1 MSLTLDATLAIA
13 QDSQSRH
20 PLVEIISKEWAASIP
35 MDGQY
40 LDTTTNPE
48 KYPNAITLS
57 DGSLVTVC
65 SYVASGAGYIRYRYS
80 DAERMYFTTVDIAL
94 GSGETINDLS
104 LCELADG
111 NVGIMY
117 ISTDGSY
124 RRLKSRIV
132 TPPGVAVGS
141 VTTIR
146 TFAAKTTWVSGPF
159 VTKLADDSYLAVF
172 SEVVT
177 GDDPDHYHLY
187 KYTSSNFTSWTGPT
201 EIAPSGL
208 DDTLYKRN
216 PSLIQITTGQIW
228 LWFDYTETIGPNLE
242 ELTNVY
248 YSTSD
253 DNGGTWSAA
262 VKVTT
267 YTQYSA
273 IGKHP
278 IAVQKVANALYM
290 FFTEQRGSL
299 NMDTGTTGWPADLT
313 SCSVFNMH
321 FDDVNRKL
329 YCVLGRRGYGNRYL
343 SGVVKIDVDTWT
355 VDKHWGN
362 NSVPAIDPEYCDHG
376 IGSWFD
382 NAIGS
387 GQYVVIT
394 CSPASAQ
401 HKMACLID
409 GEADTIVNYYFND
422 MPDWGYAKNVTW
434 SSTHSNFETISYLKN
449 IFVDETRGRVWFH
462 ISREG
467 TLSTKTWIGWI
478 PLTSTSNHTATTFIS
493 STSVMT
499 GYQGFL
505 NFTLKIIDEENWLML
520 SMFSSSD
527 NDVWK
532 GKLCIYDI
540 DSAALYKSFEYD
552 THGDFPYYGLRSP
565 TYYDGKIYGGFLYQ
579 SQYAQS
585 DFRGLCILDPFSEHI
600 AYRRP
605 SWGSYDNYKFMWY
618 VPMGSDNKLIISSY
632 GYGVTI
638 YNIASETWELFNN
651 STIIGLTPQECDDF
665 VMAVYDEAAGMI
677 YGGVGDDYTTVWT
690 GIVAFSIYG
699 YIRQTHY
706 YTGVFTDDWTWTN
719 QDNLTFGYVDYDAG
733 IALDPDDATI
743 YAFWER
749 MDATEFSIK
758 WDKEGV
764 ELSLSDFL
772 LRGEPITCRRTI
784 NGDPARLEFAV
795 SHGHLFDPYNNA
807 SLLSTYLMKGRKV
820 TLRFG
825 ENVDGTEYW
834 QAMGTFIVTEQ
845 STSYQRGQYPTMKI
859 VAEDRSYLWGEL
871 DIIATSEYADTDP
884 EEIIADVLVDNTD
897 LEETDIVLS
906 FSTAE
911 PLTHQWVEVD
921 LKSIVEEIADRFG
934 YYIRVD
940 VDDNVAAKR
949 VLNTNA
955 VDHAYTDL
963 TKLLN
968 WTPNDSYSDFTNR
981 VVVTG
986 EEDTE
991 IDVTYPEE
999 RVGGVNGFYGW
1010 QGGTKRHIVWFSHDK
1025 SRRCRDA
1032 RLVVLEST
1040 SSIMFALAGEVSE
1053 TLLDNSYLNAD
1064 ENLRYKYCVIVIDAP
1079 DLIPHLVAAMAGLV
1093 ASYFIGDLVVSF
1105 FGGYTVRV
1113 GSYITAFFTWACL
1126 NILGAQGSYQYEI
1139 WAVPMGKIRRTVQGQ
1154 WDDTEHQTQ
1163 IAHVITKK
1171 FDDPL
1176 CHSVAAC
1183 MFVAGQIGLI
1193 TQLQRKR
1200 VTFEKI
1206 AHLQDE
1212 DGDTISMPH
1221 PITGQT
1227 IKIFVTDIER
1237 TMVIPEGSTN
1247 NGSFTDKI
1255 EGWVL

>member
-57 DGSLVTVC
+57 GGRLVTVC

-80 DAERMYFTTVDIAL
+80 DADRTYFTTVDIAL

-117 ISTDGSY
+117 ISTDASY
-124 RRLKSRIV
+124 RRLKARVI
-132 TPPGVAVGS
+132 TPAGVNVGS
-141 VTTIR
+141 VATIR
-146 TFAAKTTWVSGPF
+146 TFAARTTWVSGPF
-159 VTKLADDSYLAVF
+159 VVKLADDSYLAVF

-228 LWFDYTETIGPNLE
+228 LWFDYTENIGPNLE

-262 VKVTT
+262 VKVTA

-278 IAVQKVANALYM
+278 IAAQKVANALYM

-299 NMDTGTTGWPADLT
+299 NMDENTTGWTEISQAYA
-313 SCSVFNMH
+313 VFNMH
-321 FDDVNRKL
+321 FDSVNRKL
-329 YCVLGRRGYGNRYL
+329 YCVLGRRGYGTSII
-343 SGVVKIDVDTWT
+343 SGVVKIDVDTWS
-355 VDKHWGN
+355 VDKHWDN
-362 NSVPAIDPEYCDHG
+362 NSVPAINQEYFDAIAYHG
-376 IGSWFD
+376 SNPD
-382 NAIGS
+382 VAIGS
-387 GQYVVIT
+387 GQYVVIIGP
-394 CSPASAQ
+394 SLSSN
-401 HKMACLID
+401 MACLID

-422 MPDWGYAKNVTW
+422 IPAWGYGKNVTW
-434 SSTHSNFETISYLKN
+434 DDPSGVHLEN
-449 IFVDETRGRVWFH
+449 ILVDENRGRVWFH
-462 ISREG
+462 FNKG
-467 TLSTKTWIGWI
+467 TMFGTTTWIGWI
-478 PLTSTSNHTATTFIS
+478 PLTSTDNHTATTLIS
-493 STSVMT
+493 STTVMSN
-499 GYQGFL
+499 YQGYIEYSL
-505 NFTLKIIDEENWLML
+505 NIVDDENWLVL
-520 SMFSSSD
+520 NIYSSTYTD
-527 NDVWK
+527 NWK
-532 GKLCIYDI
+532 GKICIFDI
-540 DSAALYKSFEYD
+540 DSGALWKSFEYD
-552 THGDFPYYGLRSP
+552 THGDFPYWGMVGARC
-565 TYYDGKIYGGFLYQ
+565 YDGKFYGGVAYHDQ
-579 SQYAQS
+579 HGQS
-585 DFRGLCILDPFSEHI
+585 DFRGLCVLDPFSEHI
-600 AYRRP
+600 SYKRP
-605 SWGSYDNYKFMWY
+605 SWGSYDNYYLRWI
-618 VPMGSDNKLIISSY
+618 VPLGDDNKLIVSSY
-632 GYGVTI
+632 GYGVSI
-638 YNIASETWELFNN
+638 YDIASETWELFDN
-651 STIIGLTPQECDDF
+651 STIIGLTPGDCNYF
-665 VMAVYDEAAGMI
+665 VMAVYDEALGMI
-677 YGGVGDDYTTVWT
+677 YGGVGDSYTTSWT
-690 GIVAFSIYG
+690 GVVAFSIYG
-699 YIRQTHY
+699 YIKQTHY
-706 YTGVFTDDWTWTN
+706 YTGVFTDGWAWTD
-719 QDNLTFGYVDYDAG
+719 QDNLTLGYLDYDAG
-733 IALDPDDATI
+733 ITLDPDDATI

-884 EEIIADVLVDNTD
+884 EEIIEDVLVDNTD
-897 LEETDIVLS
+897 LEAADIVLS
-906 FSTAE
+906 FSTTE

-921 LKSIVEEIADRFG
+921 LKSIIEEIADRFG
-934 YYIRVD
+934 YYLRVD

-1010 QGGTKRHIVWFSHDK
+1010 QGGTKRHVVWFSHDK

-1053 TLLDNSYLNAD
+1053 RLLDNSYLNPD